1 MPARKADVAMAR
13 KTPNRAELDELQ
25 AELASPP
32 SGRRGGADA
41 SDAKNAKPNRG
52 AAADQPYDLA
62 AMLRELQDKLS
73 EAAEDVEGIVVSH
86 PLAAVAVALLVGIAI
101 GRAVTR
107 G

>member
-1 MPARKADVAMAR
+1 MAR
-13 KTPNRAELDELQ
+13 KTPHRAELDELQ
-25 AELASPP
+25 AELASPAP
-32 SGRRGGADA
+32 GRPGGADA
-41 SDAKNAKPNRG
+41 SDVGDAGP
-52 AAADQPYDLA
+52 DLA
-62 AMLRELQDKLS
+62 ALLRELQDKLS

>member
-1 MPARKADVAMAR
+1 MAR
-13 KTPNRAELDELQ
+13 KTPHRAELDELQ
-25 AELASPP
+25 AELASPA
-32 SGRRGGADA
+32 SGRPGGADT
-41 SDAKNAKPNRG
+41 SDAKPDR
-52 AAADQPYDLA
+52 AAAQDQPYDLA
-62 AMLRELQDKLS
+62 ALLHELQDKLS

>member
-1 MPARKADVAMAR
+1 MAR
-13 KTPNRAELDELQ
+13 KTPHRAELDELQ
-25 AELASPP
+25 ADLASPAP
-32 SGRRGGADA
+32 GRPGSADA
-41 SDAKNAKPNRG
+41 SDAKDAGPDRG
-52 AAADQPYDLA
+52 AAPDQPYDLA
-62 AMLRELQDKLS
+62 ALLRELQDKLS